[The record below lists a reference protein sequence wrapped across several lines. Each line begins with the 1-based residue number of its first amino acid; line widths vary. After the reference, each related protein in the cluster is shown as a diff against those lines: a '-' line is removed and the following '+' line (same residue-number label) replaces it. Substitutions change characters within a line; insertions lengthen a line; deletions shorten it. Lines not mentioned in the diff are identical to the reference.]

1 MFDTASVF
9 DVMAADDA
17 DRRVASRRALA
28 LAHTRVENQLGA
40 FLRGAVTSED
50 FDTRL
55 AAVREDFDAHIASA
69 CEETGHDQPQHI
81 SASLIDHF
89 RVERRWQPRG
99 AAVVAPFD
107 HTAKEHMPGVG
118 AKNNRMYEHIKE
130 QCLADGGSEDHCK
143 EMAARTVNKYR
154 SEHGET
160 KDSKISGFGD
170 EGYGQAPASVYNT
183 APAVNTYPDTQEQQ
197 NAYLQGRGLQPQQ
210 EQMVD
215 EWGNPIVDE
224 WGNPIEYQPQQYG
237 DPEAAFDDWGGYQ
250 RPVAA
255 ANPSDQADD
264 SNNVVTCPECG
275 GSKKTANGQ
284 PCPKCGGKGVVRNFG
299 DSVLDHVAVV
309 KRAETGEAGLGE
321 AEPKMDK
328 RKWTPQTVGNPDPG
342 SRQHPTKVKDPLAP
356 IIMTNRDQ
364 DGHDLSEIG
373 EQTTTTMDLKD
384 TTSDDG
390 SGFSTATPGGMA
402 PGTKV
407 FPKGDQAS
415 PVTRDSGN

>member
-107 HTAKEHMPGVG
+107 REAGGYRYTP
-118 AKNNRMYEHIKE
+118 
-130 QCLADGGSEDHCK
+130 DGPEDRPTLQE
-143 EMAARTVNKYR
+143 EM
-154 SEHGET
+154 GE
-160 KDSKISGFGD
+160 
-170 EGYGQAPASVYNT
+170 APASVYNT
-183 APAVNTYPDTQEQQ
+183 PAPVVNTYPDTQDQRD
-197 NAYLQGRGLQPQQ
+197 AYLRGRGLGPQSPA
-210 EQMVD
+210 EMVD
-215 EWGNPIVDE
+215 EY
-224 WGNPIEYQPQQYG
+224 GNPIEYAPHQYG
-237 DPEAAFDDWGGYQ
+237 DPEAAFDEWGGYQ
-250 RPVAA
+250 DPRRAA
-255 ANPSDQADD
+255 TNPSNQDDD
-264 SNNVVTCPECG
+264 SNKVVTCPECG

-328 RKWTPQTVGNPDPG
+328 RKWTPQNVGNPDPG
-342 SRQHPTKVKDPLAP
+342 SRMHPNKVKDPLAP

-373 EQTTTTMDLKD
+373 EQTTTRMDLSD
-384 TTSDDG
+384 AASDDG
-390 SGFSTATPGGMA
+390 SGFSTATPGGKA
-402 PGTKV
+402 PHTKT